1 VGRTAPCGSGRLI
14 RKGIRPSQDWAPNCG
29 IAAAAGQKKAT
40 QRRRFGPAVSFRVLE
55 VAARNA
61 SVAAGE
67 SSSWGIGCP
76 FRVHQIGDVSRVL
89 GFRDPALPL
98 ALAPAVRFSI
108 VESGRSQLSK
118 RRQTLVGLRPPY
130 GVLPSNFQPVR
141 RSRQATLMD
150 FCSLQHMQDSA
161 IALLCREFPILPA
174 LPPAGFSTLL
184 TVLSRR
190 NRAGYFS
197 HRQRSWDS
205 PFGAFPS
212 RDGARCVSTR
222 ADPLADC
229 SSGSQRRTWRRGR
242 PGRPRLLGF
251 DPCKSPLR
259 PPCY

>member
-1 VGRTAPCGSGRLI
+1 
-14 RKGIRPSQDWAPNCG
+14 
-29 IAAAAGQKKAT
+29 
-40 QRRRFGPAVSFRVLE
+40 
-55 VAARNA
+55 
-61 SVAAGE
+61 
-67 SSSWGIGCP
+67 
-76 FRVHQIGDVSRVL
+76 
-89 GFRDPALPL
+89 LPL
-98 ALAPAVRFSI
+98 ALAPAVRYFI

-130 GVLPSNFQPVR
+130 GVLPSHFQPVR

-150 FCSLQHMQDSA
+150 FCSLQHMQGSA
-161 IALLCREFPILPA
+161 IALLCREIPILPA
-174 LPPAGFSTLL
+174 RPPSGFSTLL

-190 NRAGYFS
+190 NRAGYVS

-251 DPCKSPLR
+251 DPCESPLR